1 MAAWSAEA
9 VDIKERQQ
17 KRHQKEGNFPLH
29 FATFNVPKLFERI
42 YLYYNGPSLSSLM
55 SFA

>member
-29 FATFNVPKLFERI
+29 FATVNVPKLFERI
-42 YLYYNGPSLSSLM
+42 NLYNGPSLSSLM